1 MRRISLAL
9 LLALLLPALAA
20 GASKDTKLTL
30 VAYSTPKDAYGQLIS
45 AFQKTKAGNGV
56 TFSQS
61 YGASGEQSRAVAAGL
76 DADIVAFSLEPDIT
90 SLVQKNLV
98 AKNWNKDKYKG
109 MVTRSVVVFI
119 VRDGNPKNLKS
130 WNDLLKPGVQVITPN
145 PFTSGGARW
154 NVMAA
159 YGGALRSGKT
169 PKQAVDYLG
178 KLWKHVVA
186 QPTSAREGLQ
196 TFLAG
201 RGDVFLA
208 YENEAVFAQK
218 KGQPV
223 QFVIPKATILSEIVL
238 LPLAALSWKAHGWG
252 AVSTSQA
259 TAALRLT
266 LGLSLA
272 VALVNAVAG
281 TVIAWTLVRDRFV
294 GQAFVNALVDLPFA
308 LPTIVAG
315 LTLLALYGP
324 KSPVGLNA
332 AFTRWSLLLALLFVT
347 LPFVV
352 RTVQPVLFE
361 LDRELEDAAASLGAG
376 RLTTFRRIILPS
388 ILPAILSGV

>member
-1 MRRISLAL
+1 
-9 LLALLLPALAA
+9 LAA

-30 VAYSTPKDAYGQLIS
+30 VAYSTPKDAYAQLTA

-61 YGASGEQSRAVAAGL
+61 FAASGEQSRAVAAGL

-98 AKNWNKDKYKG
+98 AKTWNKDKYKG
-109 MVTRSVVVFI
+109 MVTRSVVVFV
-119 VRDGNPKNLKS
+119 VRDGNPKKLKT

-208 YENEAVFAQK
+208 YENEALFAQQK
-218 KGQPV
+218 KQPV
-223 QFVIPKATILSEIVL
+223 QFVIPKATILIENPI
-238 LPLAALSWKAHGWG
+238 
-252 AVSTSQA
+252 AVPSTSKHKTEA
-259 TAALRLT
+259 
-266 LGLSLA
+266 
-272 VALVNAVAG
+272 N
-281 TVIAWTLVRDRFV
+281 
-294 GQAFVNALVDLPFA
+294 AFVKYLRTPAAQKIFA
-308 LPTIVAG
+308 QNGYRPVVASAARGFNFPTRPQLFTIK
-315 LTLLALYGP
+315 Y
-324 KSPVGLNA
+324 VGGWATVEKRFFDPNTGIM
-332 AFTRWSLLLALLFVT
+332 TRFQGS
-347 LPFVV
+347 
-352 RTVQPVLFE
+352 
-361 LDRELEDAAASLGAG
+361 
-376 RLTTFRRIILPS
+376 
-388 ILPAILSGV
+388 SGG

>member
-9 LLALLLPALAA
+9 LIALFLPALAA

-45 AFQKTKAGNGV
+45 AYQKTSAGSGV
-56 TFSQS
+56 SFSQS
-61 YGASGEQSRAVAAGL
+61 YGASGDQSRAVAAGL
-76 DADIVAFSLEPDIT
+76 DADIVAFSLQPDIT

-119 VRDGNPKNLKS
+119 VRDGNPKKLKT

-218 KGQPV
+218 HGQPV
-223 QFVIPKATILSEIVL
+223 QFVIPKATILIENPIAVTSN
-238 LPLAALSWKAHGWG
+238 SKHKAE
-252 AVSTSQA
+252 ASSFVKF
-259 TAALRLT
+259 LR
-266 LGLSLA
+266 
-272 VALVNAVAG
+272 
-281 TVIAWTLVRDRFV
+281 
-294 GQAFVNALVDLPFA
+294 
-308 LPTIVAG
+308 
-315 LTLLALYGP
+315 
-324 KSPVGLNA
+324 
-332 AFTRWSLLLALLFVT
+332 T
-347 LPFVV
+347 LPAQKIFAQNGYRPVV
-352 RTVQPVLFE
+352 
-361 LDRELEDAAASLGAG
+361 AAAARGFNFPTRPQLFTIKYVGGWPKVEKRFFDPKTGIMARFQGS
-376 RLTTFRRIILPS
+376 
-388 ILPAILSGV
+388 SGG

>member
-1 MRRISLAL
+1 
-9 LLALLLPALAA
+9 
-20 GASKDTKLTL
+20 
-30 VAYSTPKDAYGQLIS
+30 
-45 AFQKTKAGNGV
+45 
-56 TFSQS
+56 
-61 YGASGEQSRAVAAGL
+61 
-76 DADIVAFSLEPDIT
+76 
-90 SLVQKNLV
+90 
-98 AKNWNKDKYKG
+98 

-119 VRDGNPKNLKS
+119 VRDGNPKKLKT

-223 QFVIPKATILSEIVL
+223 QFVIPKATILIENPI
-238 LPLAALSWKAHGWG
+238 
-252 AVSTSQA
+252 AVTSTSKHPTEA
-259 TAALRLT
+259 KAFLKFLRT
-266 LGLSLA
+266 LDAQKILA
-272 VALVNAVAG
+272 QNG
-281 TVIAWTLVRDRFV
+281 YR
-294 GQAFVNALVDLPFA
+294 
-308 LPTIVAG
+308 
-315 LTLLALYGP
+315 
-324 KSPVGLNA
+324 PV
-332 AFTRWSLLLALLFVT
+332 V
-347 LPFVV
+347 P
-352 RTVQPVLFE
+352 
-361 LDRELEDAAASLGAG
+361 AAARGFNFPTRPQLFTIKYVGGWAKVEKKFFDPKTGIMVKFIGS
-376 RLTTFRRIILPS
+376 
-388 ILPAILSGV
+388 SGG